1 MVMWIIGLSGAGK
14 TTLAKA
20 VVEEVRKRG
29 KKVVLIDGDVIREVF
44 GNDLGH
50 SLADRRKNAD
60 RISRLCQFLSHEGIH
75 VVCAVLS
82 LFHESQI
89 WNRENIVNYY
99 QVFIDVPFDE
109 LVRRDS
115 KKLYSRALKG
125 EIENVAGVD
134 IEFKPPSGSDRVIR
148 NDRGID
154 GLLGEVK
161 ALAALFD

>member
-14 TTLAKA
+14 STLANA
-20 VVEEVRKRG
+20 VVEEIRRRG

-50 SLADRRKNAD
+50 SLEDRRKNAD
-60 RISRLCQFLSHEGIH
+60 RISRLCQFLHREGTH

-89 WNRENIVNYY
+89 WNRQNIKNYH
-99 QVFIDVPFDE
+99 QVFVDVPFDE

-115 KKLYSRALKG
+115 KKLYARALKG
-125 EIENVAGVD
+125 ELKNVAGVD
-134 IEFKPPSGSDRVIR
+134 IEFKTPVGNDRVIR
-148 NDRGID
+148 NDRGVD

-161 ALAALFD
+161 ALADLFE